1 MAQRRL
7 PRVEEVARLA
17 LGAVEGVAAALARLA
32 LGAVAWVAAA
42 AAWSLIGQGLIGQG
56 LDLTR
61 LRKQQLAA
69 CIYSQLCTCNGNQK
83 QTETQHVY
91 EK

>member
-17 LGAVEGVAAALARLA
+17 LGAVAEGVALARLALGAVAWVAAALARLA

-42 AAWSLIGQGLIGQG
+42 WSL
-56 LDLTR
+56 R
-61 LRKQQLAA
+61 LEER
-69 CIYSQLCTCNGNQK
+69 S
-83 QTETQHVY
+83 E
-91 EK
+91 